1 MRANIAWLKKFRLRR
16 RGKHTNLT
24 DLPLDILVNI
34 LTRLPVKSLYRIR
47 RSSKILK
54 NIVDDQS
61 FLTLHTWLVT
71 ATNAVAEVPQ
81 LILITNI
88 GVTSFAAVQ
97 LFEYDGNSSLEKSKH
112 AVVSEIGLTV
122 NPWSNRRFVFCNLF
136 FFTVENLSKYE
147 SPYAVLFD
155 PFKVEVLP
163 LPMIDVQDPKERY
176 GVYGMGFDHL
186 TSTHKIIRVY
196 VNTQNNM
203 EAQVIVL
210 GTSSWRKIRSV
221 PPYLLSTSTRLLSA
235 NGDMHWLIHLV
246 DEFSNKTE
254 SHIIS
259 FDFKKEEFYCT
270 PHPIQSTRNMH
281 LFILRGCM
289 AFMAITGTEVEI
301 WMLKNYERKE
311 WTREYAIDLR
321 VHGRTLEDYSRIAG
335 CGQWEHGIFFLDSR
349 RNALFFDVRCDSIKD
364 VTYPMLCPRP
374 RSPVVNIVPSIHSCT
389 PGLISLKHYGNVI
402 DQEQMLFGVNNI
414 WNPAS
419 SNGLKKKCYS
429 QKNITGSVN
438 LSTRTFLK

>member
-1 MRANIAWLKKFRLRR
+1 MLQIMRANIAWLKKFRLRR
-16 RGKHTNLT
+16 CRKHTNLT

-47 RSSKILK
+47 RLSKILK

-61 FLTLHTWLVT
+61 FVTLHTQLLT

-81 LILITNI
+81 LILINNI

-97 LFEYDGNSSLEKSKH
+97 LFEYDGNSSLEKSKR

-122 NPWSNRRFVFCNLF
+122 NPWSNRQFVFCNLF
-136 FFTVENLSKYE
+136 FFTVENLSKYG

-155 PFKVEVLP
+155 PFKGEVLP

-186 TSTHKIIRVY
+186 TSTHKIIRVA

-203 EAQVIVL
+203 EAQVLVL
-210 GTSSWRKIRSV
+210 GTSSWRKIPSV
-221 PPYLLSTSTRLLSA
+221 PPYLLSTSTSLLSA

-246 DEFSNKTE
+246 DEFSSKTE
-254 SHIIS
+254 SCIIS

-281 LFILRGCM
+281 LFILSGCM
-289 AFMAITGTEVEI
+289 AFMAITGTQVEI

-311 WTREYAIDLR
+311 WTREHTIDLL

-349 RNALFFDVRCDSIKD
+349 RNALFFDLRCDSIKD
-364 VTYPMLCPRP
+364 VTYPVLYRRP

-419 SNGLKKKCYS
+419 SNGL
-429 QKNITGSVN
+429 
-438 LSTRTFLK
+438 